1 MHGGCKCGLGD
12 YGARTVVLCT
22 DGDRVVH
29 GVPVRVCLRLDK
41 YSQMRKINPVAKA
54 MLQSR
59 RRTTVVPDKK
69 KYNRK
74 KDRDNANK
82 SRKNEINEA
91 QDS

>member
-1 MHGGCKCGLGD
+1 MHGGCKCWLGD
-12 YGARTVVLCT
+12 YCARIAILCAN
-22 DGDRVVH
+22 GDRVVYS
-29 GVPVRVCLRLDK
+29 VPVWVFLRLDK

-54 MLQSR
+54 MLHSR

-82 SRKNEINEA
+82 SRKNEVNEA

>member
-1 MHGGCKCGLGD
+1 MYGGCKCGLGD
-12 YGARTVVLCT
+12 YRARTAVLCT
-22 DGDRVVH
+22 DGDRVIH
-29 GVPVRVCLRLDK
+29 SFPVWVFLRLDK